1 MELTRKAIYMVGGHL
16 TDTPSSMNYV
26 SVLSRDSVRLAL
38 LIVALNYLDI
48 LAGETQNAY
57 LNAPKKQKAPF
68 YAGD

>member
-1 MELTRKAIYMVGGHL
+1 MVGGHL

-26 SVLSRDSVRLAL
+26 SVLSRDSVRPEL

-48 LAGETQNAY
+48 LAGETQNSY
-57 LNAPKKQKAPF
+57 LNAPKKQKAHF